1 MGMTLKHADFV
12 HLHLHTQ
19 FSLLDGAIRLKE
31 LFERAHSYHMPALAM
46 TDHGNMFGAV
56 EFYQTAYKHGVK
68 PIIGCEVY
76 VAPESRFDKE
86 ARGMSE
92 ASFHLVLLAKN
103 TAGYKNLL
111 ALVSRGYTEGFY
123 YRPRVDKALLRECNE
138 GLIAL
143 SSCLHGEIPH
153 LIVQGQNDRA
163 LRAAEEYREI
173 FPDRRF
179 FLELQ
184 QNGIQ
189 EQAIANQGLVALSR
203 KLDVPLVAT
212 NDCHYLDKDDVK
224 AHEVL
229 VAIRTGKTLSN
240 PDRMRFSTEE
250 LYFKPPECMAESFR
264 DYPEALHNTIEIAER
279 CNLEIKFGEQKFPVF
294 DVPSGQTPH
303 AYLQELAAQGL
314 EERLHA
320 HRLRDRL
327 EFPTVVQEYRERLA
341 AELKVIGSEGF
352 SSYFLIVADFV
363 NYAKISKIP
372 VGPGR
377 GSAAGSLVAWALRI
391 TEIDPIPYGLLFER
405 FLNPERISPPDID
418 VDFCMERRDQVIEY
432 VRHKYGTDRVAQI
445 ITFGKMQAKAVIRDV
460 GRVLDMPY
468 KEVDKIA
475 KLIPNMIP
483 NIDHVVTLDDALRHE
498 PALQALAQEN
508 EQVGRLISLSR
519 VLEGLPRHASTHAA
533 GVVISDRPLTE
544 HLPLYRDTKGAV
556 ATQYAMNDV
565 AEIGLIKFDF
575 LGLKTLTVIQRALA
589 LINHEQALLPDINA
603 LPLDDKPTYSLL
615 ASGETDGVFQLEGSG
630 MKELITR
637 MRPEN
642 IDDLVALLALYR
654 PGPLQS
660 GMVDDYIRRRKGETS
675 IAYPIPQLKPVL
687 EDTYGVILYQEQ
699 VMKIAQVLAGY
710 SLGEADIL
718 RKAMGKKKAQ
728 EMEKQEEKFLAGATK
743 HKIDRKK
750 AEEIFNL
757 MANFAG
763 YGFNK
768 SHSVAYA
775 MIAYQTAFLKAHY
788 LVEFMAALLTCEMD
802 NTDKVIRHIGECRER
817 GIEVL
822 PPDVNQ
828 SDNDFTVVENKIRF
842 GLAAV
847 KNVGTAAIDCII
859 RARAENGPFTNL
871 LDFCERVELRKV
883 NKKVLESLIKCGA
896 FSSTGVKRS
905 QVLAVYEWAVD
916 KAQQL
921 QRQRNDRQKS
931 LFGSDE
937 GAASKATSATIPY
950 PPIPEWPESEL
961 LAYEKESLGFYISS
975 HPLATFSK
983 DLRRLSTVDTSGLSN
998 LSDGQ
1003 ELRLGGVPVSLNEI
1017 TTRRGERMAF
1027 VMVED
1032 LKGSTEVVVFAELYK
1047 EVAAL
1052 LKSEQPVLIKGKA
1065 IIDENSLK
1073 AKVRAEE
1080 IIALVEA
1087 RKLVSETV
1095 HFNLD
1100 VARLSKPQ
1108 LEKFRNILGNH
1119 HGDCNAFVHLSI
1131 PGRSE
1136 TIISLPQEYKLT
1148 PSESLVQEVN
1158 YLFGGPV
1165 VSTN

>member
-1 MGMTLKHADFV
+1 MSVKHADFV

-31 LFERAHSYHMPALAM
+31 LFERAHAYHMPALAM

-56 EFYQTAYKHGVK
+56 EFYQTACKHGLK

-103 TAGYKNLL
+103 SVGYKNLL
-111 ALVSRGYTEGFY
+111 TLVSKGYFEGFY
-123 YRPRVDKALLRECNE
+123 YRPRVDKALLREHHE

-153 LIVQGQNDRA
+153 LIVQGQTEKA
-163 LRAAEEYREI
+163 LQAAQEYKEI

-184 QNGIQ
+184 QNGIP
-189 EQAIANQGLVALSR
+189 EQAVANQGLVALSR
-203 KLDVPLVAT
+203 KLDIPLVAT

-240 PDRMRFSTEE
+240 PDRMKFSTEE
-250 LYFKPPECMAESFR
+250 LYFKSPELMIEAFR
-264 DYPEALHNTIEIAER
+264 DYPEALQHTIEIAER
-279 CNLEIKFGEQKFPVF
+279 CNLDLKLGEYKFPVYP
-294 DVPSGQTPH
+294 VPSGHPPH
-303 AYLQELAAQGL
+303 EYLQELAAQGL
-314 EERLHA
+314 Q
-320 HRLRDRL
+320 DRL
-327 EFPTVVQEYRERLA
+327 QSHPLRHQPDFSSVETQYRTRLQE
-341 AELKVIGSEGF
+341 ELKVIGSEGF

-363 NYAKISKIP
+363 NFAKTNKIP

-377 GSAAGSLVAWALRI
+377 GSAAGSLVAWALKI

-418 VDFCMERRDQVIEY
+418 IDFCMERRDQVIDY
-432 VRHKYGTDRVAQI
+432 VRNKYGNDRVAQI

-475 KLIPNMIP
+475 KLVPNLP
-483 NIDHVVTLDDALRHE
+483 NITLEEAVRQE
-498 PALQALAQEN
+498 PALQTLAQEN
-508 EQVGRLISLSR
+508 EQVAQLLSLSR

-544 HLPLYRDTKGAV
+544 HLPLYKDTKGAV

-565 AEIGLIKFDF
+565 ADIGLIKFDF
-575 LGLKTLTVIQRALA
+575 LGLKTLTVIERALA
-589 LINHEQALLPDINA
+589 LINQAETRVPDINA
-603 LPLDDKPTYSLL
+603 LPLDDKATYALL
-615 ASGETDGVFQLEGSG
+615 ASGETDGVFQLESTG
-630 MKELITR
+630 MKELVIR
-637 MRPEN
+637 MRPEH

-675 IAYPIPQLKPVL
+675 IAYPVPQLKPVL
-687 EDTYGVILYQEQ
+687 QDTYGVILYQEQ

-728 EMEKQEEKFLAGATK
+728 EMEEQEEKFLAGAHT
-743 HKIDRKK
+743 HKIERKK
-750 AEEIFNL
+750 AEDIFNL

-788 LVEFMAALLTCEMD
+788 PVEFMAALLTCEMD

-828 SDNDFTVVENKIRF
+828 SDNDFTVVESKIRF

-847 KNVGTAAIDCII
+847 KNVGTAAIECII
-859 RARAENGPFTNL
+859 RARAEGGPFPNL
-871 LDFCERVELRKV
+871 LDFCERVDLRKV

-896 FSSTGVKRS
+896 FSSTGAKRS
-905 QVLAVYEWAVD
+905 QNLAVYEWAMD

-921 QRQRNDRQKS
+921 QRQRNDRQMS

-937 GAASKATSATIPY
+937 ASALKGISPTIPY
-950 PPIPEWPESEL
+950 PAIPEWPEPEL

-975 HPLATFSK
+975 HPLATFAK
-983 DLRRLSTVDTSGLSN
+983 DLKRLSTVDTGGLSN

-1017 TTRRGERMAF
+1017 TTRKGERMAF
-1027 VMVED
+1027 VIVED
-1032 LKGSTEVVVFAELYK
+1032 LKGSTEVVVFSELYK
-1047 EVAAL
+1047 QAATL
-1052 LKSEQPVLIKGKA
+1052 LKSEQPILIKGKA
-1065 IIDENSLK
+1065 TIDEKSQK
-1073 AKVRAEE
+1073 AKIRAEE
-1080 IIALVEA
+1080 IIPLGDAK
-1087 RKLVSETV
+1087 KLIAETV
-1095 HFNLD
+1095 HFALD
-1100 VARLSKPQ
+1100 LSHVSKLQ
-1108 LEKFRNILGNH
+1108 LEQFRNILINH
-1119 HGDCNAFVHLSI
+1119 RGDCNAFLHLSI

-1136 TIISLPQEYKLT
+1136 TIVSLPQDFKLN
-1148 PSESLVQEVN
+1148 PSDSLVKEVN
-1158 YLFGGPV
+1158 HLFGGPV
-1165 VSTN
+1165 VSTI